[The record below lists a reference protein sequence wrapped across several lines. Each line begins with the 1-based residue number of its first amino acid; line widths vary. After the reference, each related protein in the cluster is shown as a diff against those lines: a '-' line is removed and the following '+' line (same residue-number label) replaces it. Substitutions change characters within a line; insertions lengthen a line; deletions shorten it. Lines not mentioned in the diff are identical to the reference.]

1 MVKEKRKTRLE
12 KGGGGGSEFV
22 GFAAFASP
30 SVSASTAQGPP
41 ALKWS
46 PVYTGSDPQLSLVFK
61 KISQK
66 RDGLT
71 KSKALNELEE
81 YFNKDDAVKKE
92 QVAALSHLLFI
103 YHAKLSYDDF
113 SSVRASSLA
122 ALTASY
128 RRLPKAWIGLV
139 MEQHRQVWGMIWCA
153 QGDASADVKIAAK
166 HLCAQIQDG
175 SFGGVQDYVRRILTY
190 GRPMAMHEDLFSK
203 KDDDLSEMEREQ
215 LDERF
220 ERISGA
226 AIEGMEIWIQLH
238 PESEDYV
245 YEVFLPDTFLFK
257 TLTSSKPVFR
267 RKTYRMV
274 AMMCQNAKSL
284 VYGNTGSSS
293 LSKILPQVMSQE
305 KDLANVPLLFELLI
319 LYLSSNGDD
328 HSLNLEVICKLLSK
342 IFKKACFGASA
353 NQWGPSVLPLLVT
366 MKNEGFA
373 ASLIAS
379 LWEGKE
385 AAIGSADQLSIAA
398 AVAES
403 SSFFLLRRDTGT
415 VMAESTSKQVAATWL
430 EVLRLFL
437 SSSGVT
443 VQAKDADNHLQRSVA
458 QDIFRLD
465 NASYDRTNC
474 ALHRIK
480 DWFWDEQIPAIV
492 DDPTSSGG
500 HFRFHLLLQGVI
512 RERQV
517 ACKRSDEMTRLHPI
531 VRAKFHSVLKT
542 FQTTRCS
549 VPNGDS
555 YTILIESL
563 KYCGAQY
570 IFEADGCTSIHK
582 FVMNDLLRWMVIHT
596 SSLSPGDHQE
606 NIRLAEKDATLLS
619 ICFSAMAS
627 PSKQQASWDT
637 FLREI
642 IMAKCDLSILTS
654 CLIVLS
660 EAFLDV
666 IKSRAL
672 EEFAIQVGED
682 FSNQRRLLVN
692 KILLDREVDVVPFE
706 SSAPKAT
713 NFLLSCVG
721 LNASL
726 PHVLVGERVVA
737 KWLEVALGTSDGLQ
751 TFDPSSALPNPV
763 LETLV
768 SIAAKF
774 DTLENGAIT
783 KVAAEAW
790 REGNLVWEHTEDVLL
805 RSDEIWESFIAL
817 GSTELSNGLRTIC
830 STSSSLGRNE
840 AMVWSTRAR
849 RLISANMLRGA
860 DNFSL
865 RVVGLSDVSIWQS
878 ATAGDLEAG
887 ALLMMLSSLLLSID
901 SVEERR
907 SIIFEADNSVP
918 GLFVD
923 ILLAISRAD
932 DYSLIYGSRANDESC
947 SFLLSTLG
955 SGHDIGLVK
964 IESWCRQL
972 ISNLGSLISSPGIAG
987 LESAC
992 RRNVSVLSE
1001 LLSLFFGRTTVDGD
1015 VGLVEPTTVKE
1026 GQTFWYITNTD
1037 DVYTREEAIVT
1048 KIDVED
1054 FPRLYFTIRLFNEG
1068 NAQEKQ
1074 TIPERLRTISSTF
1087 LSNGFISKDE
1097 QAMRSKFSVLLFEKI
1112 VKPCLSVPLDPEAAP
1127 NAKAAA
1133 ECMNVVVS
1141 QCGIFGKGG
1150 LGTLKFEVFQLLS
1163 SLQENVILELSMNRT
1178 KEACLALEVL
1188 SLCMGFGSLTPPSRL
1203 SFVSTKFDPQGSIKA
1218 IIERMGKRDLHRN
1231 VEKAILEWLV
1241 VALPGI
1247 GNSELREEALTLLYA
1262 SSARLL
1268 SGERAV
1274 DPLGPLHLSNCLLIM
1289 KGLRE
1294 SLQTSDWNVDSED
1307 EAVICTQIIQ
1317 SFCDDWPSVL
1327 PTKWPIKWDGDDQNH
1342 LPMWH
1347 TPFCT
1352 FVTTFIAKCRQSIVR
1367 GSKNNADRLASS
1379 LDKPDKRWIAFVLL
1393 NKAAE
1398 SNAQLHDR
1406 DRLEDVNDATRTR
1419 LAHWKE
1425 ELVVQEEA
1433 DELEDD
1439 VVIVGQWLPSS
1450 LMNNVE
1456 SWATFDLDFN
1466 SSSIDGLVIG
1476 RMLAWLTVLQY
1487 VESSAKAD
1495 PRNRGAFSSYVQKCN
1510 AVVAILDMMLVYLP
1524 LNENRHSRQNATT
1537 SIEDILIDK
1546 ENIEITKLSS
1556 LALFR
1561 TIEVFPTLSK
1571 HWWEEDCPKSL
1582 SSALSQLVQVK
1593 VAPETLRR
1601 ELKRIG
1607 AASNLGEMS
1616 VSGSIVS
1623 REVVARYTQDE
1634 CQLSVVIT
1642 LPPNFPLRN
1651 VDVDGTKTLGVPEKR
1666 WKRWALQIRLML
1678 NSQDGTLL
1686 DALMLWK
1693 ENVDKEFEG
1702 VEPCPVCYS
1711 VLSVKTHELPNLQ
1724 CKTCDHRFHASCLY
1738 KWFKSS
1744 GKSQC
1749 VLCQQPWSGTRL

>member
-12 KGGGGGSEFV
+12 KGAGGGSDFV

-41 ALKWS
+41 ALNWS

-61 KISQK
+61 KIAQK

-128 RRLPKAWIGLV
+128 RRLPKAWTCLV

-153 QGDASADVKIAAK
+153 QGDASADVKVAAK
-166 HLCAQIQDG
+166 DLCAQIQDG

-190 GRPMAMHEDLFSK
+190 GRPKAMHDDLFARR
-203 KDDDLSEMEREQ
+203 DEDLSEMEREQ

-226 AIEGMEIWIQLH
+226 AIEGMDMWIQLH
-238 PESEDYV
+238 PESDDYT
-245 YEVFLPDTFLFK
+245 YEVFLPDSFLFK

-274 AMMCQNAKSL
+274 ATMCQHAKSL
-284 VYGNTGSSS
+284 VYGSAGSSS

-319 LYLSSNGDD
+319 LYLSCNGDE
-328 HSLNLEVICKLLSK
+328 HSLNLEAICKPLSK
-342 IFKKACFGASA
+342 ILKKACFGASA
-353 NQWGPSVLPLLVT
+353 NQWGPSMLPLLVT
-366 MKNEGFA
+366 LKNEGLA
-373 ASLIAS
+373 VSLIAN

-385 AAIGSADQLSIAA
+385 EAIGSADQLSIAA

-403 SSFFLLRRDTGT
+403 SSFFLLRRETGT
-415 VMAESTSKQVAATWL
+415 VMEASTSKQVASTWL

-437 SSSGVT
+437 SSSGVSL
-443 VQAKDADNHLQRSVA
+443 QAKDADEHLQHSVA
-458 QDIFRLD
+458 RDIFRLD
-465 NASYDRTNC
+465 NASYNRTNC

-480 DWFWDEQIPAIV
+480 DWFWDEQVPAIV
-492 DDPTSSGG
+492 DDPTGSDG
-500 HFRFHLLLQGVI
+500 HFRFHLLLQSVT
-512 RERQV
+512 RERQ
-517 ACKRSDEMTRLHPI
+517 AASKHGDELTRLHPI
-531 VRAKFHSVLKT
+531 VRAKFHSALKT
-542 FQTTRCS
+542 YQATSGS
-549 VPNGDS
+549 VPKDKT

-563 KYCGAQY
+563 NYCGAQY
-570 IFEADGCTSIHK
+570 IFGADGCTSIDQ
-582 FVMNDLLRWMVIHT
+582 FLMNDLLRWMVTHT
-596 SSLSPGDHQE
+596 SSLSPGDQQE
-606 NIRLAEKDATLLS
+606 NIQLAEKDATLLA

-627 PSKQQASWDT
+627 PSKQKAVWDAI
-637 FLREI
+637 LREI
-642 IMAKCDLSILTS
+642 TMAKCDLSSLTS

-660 EAFLDV
+660 EAFLHV
-666 IKSRAL
+666 IKSHAL
-672 EEFAIQVGED
+672 EEFAIHVGEES
-682 FSNQRRLLVN
+682 SNQRRLLVKKN
-692 KILLDREVDVVPFE
+692 LLNMEVEVVPFE
-706 SSAPKAT
+706 LSAPKTA

-726 PHVLVGERVVA
+726 PHVLVSERVVA
-737 KWLEVALGTSDGLQ
+737 KWLEVAIATSDGRE

-768 SIAAKF
+768 SIAAKG
-774 DTLENGAIT
+774 DTLENGAIS
-783 KVAAEAW
+783 KVATEAW
-790 REGNLVWEHTEDVLL
+790 REGNLVWKQTEDFLL
-805 RSDEIWESFIAL
+805 KNDEICKSLIAL

-830 STSSSLGRNE
+830 SSSSSLGRNE
-840 AMVWSTRAR
+840 AIVWSTRAR
-849 RLISANMLRGA
+849 RLIGVNKLRGA
-860 DNFSL
+860 DNLSL
-865 RVVGLSDVSIWQS
+865 RIVGLSDVSIWQS

-887 ALLMMLSSLLLSID
+887 ALLMILSNLLLSID

-907 SIIFEADNSVP
+907 SMILEADNAFP
-918 GLFVD
+918 GLFVH
-923 ILLAISRAD
+923 ILLAISKAD
-932 DYSLIYGSRANDESC
+932 DYSNIYGLRASDESC
-947 SFLLSTLG
+947 AFLLSILG
-955 SGHDIGLVK
+955 SGQDIGLAK

-972 ISNLGSLISSPGIAG
+972 ISILGSLISSPGIEG
-987 LESAC
+987 VESAS

-1001 LLSLFFGRTTVDGD
+1001 LLSLYFGRTTVDSD

-1026 GQTFWYITNTD
+1026 GQSFWYITNTD
-1037 DVYTREEAIVT
+1037 DVYIREEAIVT
-1048 KIDVED
+1048 KIHEDD
-1054 FPRLYFTIRLFNEG
+1054 FPRLYFTIRLCNED
-1068 NAQEKQ
+1068 NTQEKQ
-1074 TIPERLRTISSTF
+1074 TIPERLRTTSSTF
-1087 LSNGFISKDE
+1087 LSDASISKNE
-1097 QAMRSKFSVLLFEKI
+1097 QVIRSKFAAFLFQKI
-1112 VKPCLSVPLDPEAAP
+1112 VKPCLSVPLDAEAIAI
-1127 NAKAAA
+1127 AKAAA

-1150 LGTLKFEVFQLLS
+1150 LGTFKYEVFQLLT

-1218 IIERMGKRDLHRN
+1218 IIERVEKRHLHRN
-1231 VEKAILEWLV
+1231 LEKAILEWLV

-1247 GNSELREEALTLLYA
+1247 GNPELREEALTLLCA

-1268 SGERAV
+1268 SGDRAV
-1274 DPLGPLHLSNCLLIM
+1274 DPVGLPYLSDCLLIM

-1294 SLQTSDWNVDSED
+1294 SVQTSVGNADSQD
-1307 EAVICTQIIQ
+1307 ETVVCTEIVR
-1317 SFCDDWPSVL
+1317 SFCDDWPSVVT
-1327 PTKWPIKWDGDDQNH
+1327 TKWEGDDHNH

-1347 TPFCT
+1347 APFCT
-1352 FVTTFIAKCRQSIVR
+1352 FVTTFIAKGRQSIVR
-1367 GSKNNADRLASS
+1367 GAKDNADRLGSS
-1379 LDKPDKRWIAFVLL
+1379 LDKPEKRWIAFVLL
-1393 NKAAE
+1393 NKAAG
-1398 SNAQLHDR
+1398 SNTQLHDR
-1406 DRLEDVNDATRTR
+1406 DQLEDINAITRTR
-1419 LAHWKE
+1419 LSHWKK

-1456 SWATFDLDFN
+1456 SWAVSDLDFN
-1466 SSSIDGLVIG
+1466 SSSIDRLVIG

-1487 VESSAKAD
+1487 LESAAAAD
-1495 PRNRGAFSSYVQKCN
+1495 LRNRGAFSSYVQRCN
-1510 AVVAILDMMLVYLP
+1510 AVVAILDMLLVYLP
-1524 LNENRHSRQNATT
+1524 LNENRQSRQNSTT
-1537 SIEDILIDK
+1537 SIEDILIDE